1 MKGVVLTPP
10 TLHGAWGGICWADLK
25 KGFEKGADTKT
36 YVSTEEAITLIQPQC
51 HCSRSPSCSCWLY
64 DDPEAFCRR
73 HWSISTR
80 NKTQETESQLSWKQ
94 VEEHAWCV
102 IVWGNFHSLEH
113 LLMFHLLLFCP
124 LDLSPWPS
132 PYLFV
137 LRYTLLLPLFTLH
150 PHPYLMCPGPQPPGG
165 LHLLLSHP
173 RARSQLW
180 WIRGRS
186 CCLLRAPCKP
196 SHWFTYLFALMSL
209 S

>member
-102 IVWGNFHSLEH
+102 IVWGNLHSLEH
-113 LLMFHLLLFCP
+113 HVSLVTLLPSRPVP
-124 LDLSPWPS
+124 LAFSLPLCAPIHTSFALIYTPSSPLPHVPRSSTPWRSPPLALSPS
-132 PYLFV
+132 G
-137 LRYTLLLPLFTLH
+137 TL
-150 PHPYLMCPGPQPPGG
+150 
-165 LHLLLSHP
+165 S
-173 RARSQLW
+173 
-180 WIRGRS
+180 
-186 CCLLRAPCKP
+186 
-196 SHWFTYLFALMSL
+196 ALMD
-209 S
+209 